1 MREAKAL
8 KATIGQAGRQAQAL
22 LVFGDPLLVAHRRQ
36 VTAFATQHHL
46 PPIYVLRDFVEANG
60 LMSYGPERDV
70 PARRGV
76 RG

>member
-8 KATIGQAGRQAQAL
+8 EANKSQAGPQAL
-22 LVFGDPLLVAHRRQ
+22 LVFGDALLVAHRRQ

-46 PPIYVLRDFVEANG
+46 PPNYVLRDFVEAGG